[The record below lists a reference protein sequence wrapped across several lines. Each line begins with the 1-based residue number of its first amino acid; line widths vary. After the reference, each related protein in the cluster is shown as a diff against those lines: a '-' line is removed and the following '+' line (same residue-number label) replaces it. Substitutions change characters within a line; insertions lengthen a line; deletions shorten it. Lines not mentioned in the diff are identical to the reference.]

1 MTDKELETL
10 GNLFDEKLKP
20 VFAKLNGLETK
31 VTGIETT
38 VRGIKVQ
45 QEEDH
50 LILKALEHN
59 SNINSAEHD
68 KMSNDISHIQG
79 SLKNIDEQIG
89 AMAEING
96 RHEQDITVLKRRP
109 V

>member
-1 MTDKELETL
+1 MADKEVLDAILAE
-10 GNLFDEKLKP
+10 LK
-20 VFAKLNGLETK
+20 
-31 VTGIETT
+31 GIKTT
-38 VRGIKVQ
+38 VSEIKTQ

>member
-10 GNLFDEKLKP
+10 GNIFDEKLKP
-20 VFAKLNGLETK
+20 VFAKLNGL
-31 VTGIETT
+31 ETT

-59 SNINSAEHD
+59 SNINSADHD